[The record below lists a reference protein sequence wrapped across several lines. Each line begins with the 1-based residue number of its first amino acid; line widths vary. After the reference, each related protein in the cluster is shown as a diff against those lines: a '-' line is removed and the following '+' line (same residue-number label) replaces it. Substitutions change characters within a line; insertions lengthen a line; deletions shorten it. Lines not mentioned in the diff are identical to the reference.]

1 MLKWELWQSNDHCNS
16 TILQRQWKIAPQF
29 RRNMMEVSI
38 DQSDTIFTYCF
49 LWKPNCT
56 PDLSNI
62 SKFSG
67 TGSCQQGKRS
77 STNGTDNG
85 DGDAGTDEPAQ
96 WLLAPLVGSCLGRR
110 GSDPTKGASWR
121 VWLVNDIWR
130 HGAMRVSWVMSFC
143 SNFYWP
149 LLECDRWWLIYLWGS
164 DQPVG
169 KKVHPLN
176 GARSCNNT
184 TRLWIISTNHQ
195 SPLTRRCQKSIDETC
210 IRLPSD
216 TQRNNFWFLLFKCWF
231 HVLFGHSKTSCCKP
245 HQNGA
250 GGPSRQDVARS
261 CCYDAREDGH
271 LSLQQK
277 LASGHTTLCNSS
289 ICPQCIAKSAFFTPN
304 LMFAGTIFQNTG
316 LKE

>member
-1 MLKWELWQSNDHCNS
+1 MKQNRFIFTLKVRYELWKNNNPVASWDGDPSSTANIPYIEPPGIRNWSPPAIWHWRPDLSMLTWELWQSNDHCNS
-16 TILQRQWKIAPQF
+16 TILQSQWKIAPQF
-29 RRNMMEVSI
+29 RRNI

-67 TGSCQQGKRS
+67 TGSSQQGRQS

-130 HGAMRVSWVMSFC
+130 HGAWRHGHGAMRVSWVMSFC

-149 LLECDRWWLIYLWGS
+149 LLECYRWWLVYCIFG
-164 DQPVG
+164 V
-169 KKVHPLN
+169 PLN
-176 GARSCNNT
+176 WARSCNNNT
-184 TRLWIISTNHQ
+184 GLWIISKPSKPADKTMPKKYWWDMHQ
-195 SPLTRRCQKSIDETC
+195 AA
-210 IRLPSD
+210 IRHTEKQFLVSVV
-216 TQRNNFWFLLFKCWF
+216 QVLISCAFW
-231 HVLFGHSKTSCCKP
+231 S
-245 HQNGA
+245 Q
-250 GGPSRQDVARS
+250 
-261 CCYDAREDGH
+261 
-271 LSLQQK
+271 
-277 LASGHTTLCNSS
+277 
-289 ICPQCIAKSAFFTPN
+289 
-304 LMFAGTIFQNTG
+304 
-316 LKE
+316 